1 MTFWQC
7 FPKKK
12 QADDHIKVYSG
23 AQSAWP
29 HQVIKKNWKG
39 RIIDFLIDTRRYW
52 KLVGVM
58 IIYFTVISEKIPAGI
73 SLFVLYSG
81 NYERQNKN
89 YLYHWTCL
97 PKKRNS

>member
-58 IIYFTVISEKIPAGI
+58 IIYFTVISHFGVTV
-73 SLFVLYSG
+73 SLWEGLAMGVGLG
-81 NYERQNKN
+81 LAIE
-89 YLYHWTCL
+89 
-97 PKKRNS
+97 